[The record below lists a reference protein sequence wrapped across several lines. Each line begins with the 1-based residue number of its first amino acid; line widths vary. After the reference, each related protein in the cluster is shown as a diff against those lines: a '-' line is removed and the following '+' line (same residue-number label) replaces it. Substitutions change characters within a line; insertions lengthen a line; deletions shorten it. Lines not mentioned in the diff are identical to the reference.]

1 MKRPTVHPGEF
12 LRVCDR
18 TGFRVLASDTS
29 KEWDGSI
36 VWDRVHEPRQPQDFL
51 RGFRDSQTVPDARP
65 KADPEFLATNAV
77 SRNDL

>member
-1 MKRPTVHPGEF
+1 MKRPTVHPGDF
-12 LRVCDR
+12 LRVCER

-29 KEWDGSI
+29 KEWDGLI

-65 KADPEFLATNAV
+65 KTDPVYLSVGQIT
-77 SRNDL
+77 RDML